1 LVHFLTRRT
10 CRRLGCKYP
19 IAISNA
25 YRFNIIRKAL
35 LDELRQEPGAHVY
48 NCSLYIVVIEN
59 VTEIDTTALTERI
72 MRDLEKRE
80 GDE

>member
-1 LVHFLTRRT
+1 M
-10 CRRLGCKYP
+10 
-19 IAISNA
+19 AISNA

-35 LDELRQEPGAHVY
+35 LDELRQEPDAHVY

-72 MRDLEKRE
+72 MRD
-80 GDE
+80 